1 MSALSLFTNGKEM
14 RSYRL
19 PDSLCNGA
27 VKPFISVVVVVA
39 DRLQLSLQARGIDTV
54 ASPKTWVAARFNRS
68 GRAGLCLKVVSF
80 VR

>member
-1 MSALSLFTNGKEM
+1 MSALSLFTNGKEV

-27 VKPFISVVVVVA
+27 VKPFYIVVVVVV
-39 DRLQLSLQARGIDTV
+39 DSLQVSLQARRIDTV

-68 GRAGLCLKVVSF
+68 GRAGLCSKVVSF
-80 VR
+80 VQ